1 MGRIKTNREIVI
13 QHYPNG
19 QLWYRCVVINGLI
32 EGIYEKYF
40 NNGHVMERGNM
51 INSFRDGEWEYGS
64 YDHHF
69 IRHETYDWKEERAS
83 WMRTITD
90 IQNKHT
96 NDLLWVR
103 QNEKGIERKREY
115 KKRETKKVFDI

>member
-1 MGRIKTNREIVI
+1 
-13 QHYPNG
+13 
-19 QLWYRCVVINGLI
+19 
-32 EGIYEKYF
+32 
-40 NNGHVMERGNM
+40 MERGNM